1 MAAPD
6 GAGGFDVL
14 FESQLDAAQAGTV
27 RIGDAVV
34 RVDTPARRVVLR
46 DGLL

>member
-1 MAAPD
+1 VREILPGPANDALVVAGDD
-6 GAGGFDVL
+6 GEILLPF
-14 FESQLDAAQAGTV
+14 T
-27 RIGDAVV
+27 RDAVV